1 MSLEVNDSRFT
12 TVPAHLCKH
21 PILLLPS
28 MSEPPAAAAEG
39 GPSKNALKKAQ
50 KEKEKAEKKAAA
62 KKAEQENRAA
72 TQVAVQE
79 DTAKDNYG
87 TPPSSNEG
95 PTITRLQQLSA
106 EAVGKEVTVV
116 ARIHNSRSQSA
127 KLAFLMLRQQGET
140 IQAVVAAAGESVSRQ
155 MVKWSIGIHI
165 NSVVRVSGVVSKPQ
179 PPVAS
184 ATLSELELH
193 VTKIYMVAEAA
204 EQIPIQVKDL
214 ERPNERPDEEA
225 KEVAGE
231 VPIVSLAT
239 RLDNR
244 PIDLQTKCNQ
254 AIFSISHGVEML
266 FQEYLSKRGFR
277 SVHTPKL
284 LGAATEGGA
293 SVFEVPNYFGKQAF
307 LAQSPQFHKQMLIC
321 ADVERVFEIG
331 PVFRAENSNSHRHL
345 TEFTG
350 LDFEMVFDNH
360 YHEVLGLA
368 EDLIIYMVK
377 GLLEQYKS
385 EIAIV
390 HEFFPKA
397 GDFRIPED
405 GKALRLKY
413 LEGIKILKEA
423 GVDTS
428 EQDSFKTDLTTA
440 QEKRLGELIREKY
453 NTDFYVLDEFPM
465 SVRPFYTKVCPH
477 DKNLSNSYDFFM
489 RGEEI
494 MSGAQRINDAEE
506 LVASMKAK
514 GADPT
519 AEGFQDYINAF
530 RQGCRPHAGGGLGLN
545 RIVQFF
551 LGLPNIRQA
560 TAFPRDPQRLRP

>member
-1 MSLEVNDSRFT
+1 
-12 TVPAHLCKH
+12 
-21 PILLLPS
+21 
-28 MSEPPAAAAEG
+28 MSEPPVGVADG
-39 GPSKNALKKAQ
+39 GLSKNALKKAQ

-72 TQVAVQE
+72 TQVAFQE
-79 DTAKDNYG
+79 DTAKDKYG
-87 TPPSSNEG
+87 ALPSSTEG
-95 PTITRLQQLSA
+95 PKITKLQKLNA

-116 ARIHNSRSQSA
+116 GRIHNSRSQSA
-127 KLAFLMLRQQGET
+127 KLAFLMLRQQGDT
-140 IQAVVAAAGESVSRQ
+140 IQAVVAASGDSVSKQ
-155 MVKWSIGIHI
+155 MVKWSIGVHI
-165 NSVVRVSGVVSKPQ
+165 NSVVRVSGVVSKPD

-184 ATLSELELH
+184 ATLSNLELH
-193 VTKIYMVAEAA
+193 VTKIYMVAEAS

-254 AIFSISHGVEML
+254 AILSISHGVEIL
-266 FQEYLSKRGFR
+266 FQEYLSKHGFR

-293 SVFEVPNYFGKQAF
+293 SVFEIPNYFGKQAF

-368 EDLIIYMVK
+368 EDLIIYMIK

-413 LEGIKILKEA
+413 LEGIKILKDA

-428 EQDSFKTDLTTA
+428 EQDSFTTDLTTA

-477 DKNLSNSYDFFM
+477 DNNLSNSYDFFM

-506 LVASMKAK
+506 LVAAMKAK

-545 RIVQFF
+545 RILQFF

>member
-1 MSLEVNDSRFT
+1 
-12 TVPAHLCKH
+12 
-21 PILLLPS
+21 
-28 MSEPPAAAAEG
+28 MSEPAAASTEG

-62 KKAEQENRAA
+62 KKAEQESRAA
-72 TQVAVQE
+72 TQVALQE

-87 TPPSSNEG
+87 APPSSAEG
-95 PTITRLQQLSA
+95 PVITKLQQINA

-116 ARIHNSRSQSA
+116 ARVHNSRSQSA

-140 IQAVVAAAGESVSRQ
+140 IQAVVAAAGDSVSRQ
-155 MVKWSIGIHI
+155 MVKWSIGVHI
-165 NSVVRVSGVVSKPQ
+165 NSVVRVSGIVSKPD

-184 ATLSELELH
+184 ATLSDVELH

-214 ERPNERPDEEA
+214 ERPNERPDEET

-231 VPIVSLAT
+231 GPIVSLAT

-254 AIFSISHGVEML
+254 AILSISHGVEIL
-266 FQEYLSKRGFR
+266 FQEYLSKLGFR

-293 SVFEVPNYFGKQAF
+293 SVFEIPNYFGKQSF

-350 LDFEMVFDNH
+350 LDFEMVFDHH

-368 EDLIIYMVK
+368 EDLIIYTVK
-377 GLLEQYKS
+377 GLLERYKS

-397 GDFRIPED
+397 GDFRIPTD

-413 LEGIKILKEA
+413 LQGVQILKDA

-428 EQDSFKTDLTTA
+428 EQESFKTDLTTA

-494 MSGAQRINDAEE
+494 MSGAQRISDAEE
-506 LVASMKAK
+506 LVAAMKAK

>member
-1 MSLEVNDSRFT
+1 
-12 TVPAHLCKH
+12 
-21 PILLLPS
+21 
-28 MSEPPAAAAEG
+28 MSEPLAGPVEG

-62 KKAEQENRAA
+62 KKAEQESRAA
-72 TQVAVQE
+72 IQVAVQE

-87 TPPSSNEG
+87 PLPSSNEG
-95 PTITRLQQLSA
+95 PAITKLQQLTA
-106 EAVGKEVTVV
+106 ESVGHEVTVV
-116 ARIHNSRSQSA
+116 ARVHNSRSQSA

-140 IQAVVAAAGESVSRQ
+140 IQAVLAGGGDSVSRQ

-165 NSVVRVSGVVSKPQ
+165 NSVVRVSGVVSKPD

-184 ATLSELELH
+184 ATLSGLELH
-193 VTKIYMVAEAA
+193 VTKIYMIAEAG

-254 AIFSISHGVEML
+254 AILSISHGVEAL

-293 SVFEVPNYFGKQAF
+293 SVFEIPNYFGKQSF
-307 LAQSPQFHKQMLIC
+307 LAQSPQFYKQMLIC

-331 PVFRAENSNSHRHL
+331 PVFRAENSNSPRHL

-350 LDFEMVFDNH
+350 LDFEMVFDHH

-368 EDLIIYMVK
+368 EDLIIYMVR
-377 GLLEQYKS
+377 GLLAQYQS
-385 EIAIV
+385 EIAVV

-397 GDFRIPED
+397 GDFRIPAD

-413 LEGIKILKEA
+413 LEGIKLLKDA

-428 EQDSFKTDLTTA
+428 QQDRFETDLTTA
-440 QEKRLGELIREKY
+440 QEKRLGQLIREKY

-477 DKNLSNSYDFFM
+477 DENLSNSYDFFM
-489 RGEEI
+489 RGEEV

-506 LVASMKAK
+506 LVAAMKAK
-514 GADPT
+514 GADPA

>member
-1 MSLEVNDSRFT
+1 
-12 TVPAHLCKH
+12 
-21 PILLLPS
+21 
-28 MSEPPAAAAEG
+28 MSEPVVAAAEG
-39 GPSKNALKKAQ
+39 GLSKNALKKAQ

-62 KKAEQENRAA
+62 KKAEQASRAT
-72 TQVAVQE
+72 TQVAFQE

-87 TPPSSNEG
+87 VPPSSAEG
-95 PTITRLQQLSA
+95 PAITKLQQINA

-116 ARIHNSRSQSA
+116 ARVHNSRSQSA

-140 IQAVVAAAGESVSRQ
+140 IQAVVAAAGDSVSRQ
-155 MVKWSIGIHI
+155 MVKWSIGVHI
-165 NSVVRVSGVVSKPQ
+165 NSVVQVSGIVNKPH

-184 ATLSELELH
+184 ATLSDVELH

-214 ERPNERPDEEA
+214 ERPNERPDEET
-225 KEVAGE
+225 KEAAGE

-254 AIFSISHGVEML
+254 AILSISHGVEIL
-266 FQEYLSKRGFR
+266 FQEYLSRHGFR

-293 SVFEVPNYFGKQAF
+293 SVFEIPNYFGKQCF

-321 ADVERVFEIG
+321 ADAERVFEIG
-331 PVFRAENSNSHRHL
+331 PVFRAEHSNSHRHL

-350 LDFEMVFDNH
+350 LDFEMVFDHH
-360 YHEVLGLA
+360 YHEVLKLA
-368 EDLIIYMVK
+368 EDLIINMVK

-397 GDFRIPED
+397 GDFRIPAD

-413 LEGIKILKEA
+413 LEGVQILKDA

-428 EQDSFKTDLTTA
+428 EQESFKTDLTTA

-465 SVRPFYTKVCPH
+465 SVRPFYTKACPH

-506 LVASMKAK
+506 LVAAMKAK
-514 GADPT
+514 GTDPT

-530 RQGCRPHAGGGLGLN
+530 KQGCRPHAGGGLGLN